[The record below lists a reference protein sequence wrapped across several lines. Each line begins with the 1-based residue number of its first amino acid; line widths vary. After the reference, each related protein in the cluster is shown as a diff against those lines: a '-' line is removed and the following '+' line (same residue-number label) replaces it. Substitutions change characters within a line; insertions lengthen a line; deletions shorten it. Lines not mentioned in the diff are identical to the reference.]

1 MGKIKSFTSE
11 KVFERVFQLWFL
23 CFPFGAGFLTLSLVF
38 FTIYPSMFVSGILF
52 ILTLFFKPY
61 KLDKFYMM
69 ILAFWAVWLIYALAR
84 LVILPVI
91 NFHDAIFDLRSL
103 FMFALTIYLVF
114 LSVKILGWEKFR
126 KNIAD
131 LSLVLF
137 VIFTVIGFFEFF
149 SGIHIAGMRT
159 LKILNEPVSNVTYA
173 PFFVYDNPNNFIVY
187 YFLFSLLIMLFHE
200 SIRRNIWA
208 LITIVL
214 LVFFFSYVA
223 DARFGKYSSYLM
235 IIVVLFA
242 FRPKIKIVFYALALA
257 FAILC
262 FLWKPLFYGPVWQ
275 NGEKYQL
282 NELTCLQTD
291 STLKICSIKDLK
303 NSYSEDTLMAKIAA
317 YKNSKGES
325 GNIRLGL
332 IKNGLYLF
340 KQSRFLGVGPGQF
353 ISYHR
358 IKKVPVD
365 VGTQLSAH
373 AWLIEILSQY
383 GVIIFICYIAVFGFI
398 FLRAASKFRNDKN
411 LTLFFLMS
419 IIVFFIVSNLPSAFL
434 LLDINWI
441 FTALILVFYKN
452 EFSGA

>member
-317 YKNSKGES
+317 YKNSKGEWA
-325 GNIRLGL
+325 
-332 IKNGLYLF
+332 
-340 KQSRFLGVGPGQF
+340 
-353 ISYHR
+353 
-358 IKKVPVD
+358 
-365 VGTQLSAH
+365 TSA
-373 AWLIEILSQY
+373 
-383 GVIIFICYIAVFGFI
+383 
-398 FLRAASKFRNDKN
+398 
-411 LTLFFLMS
+411 
-419 IIVFFIVSNLPSAFL
+419 
-434 LLDINWI
+434 
-441 FTALILVFYKN
+441 
-452 EFSGA
+452 